1 MKIPA
6 FHKYYTINFA
16 IYSILVQFSLF
27 LLYSYIELAE
37 FIRYGVW
44 IQTLCYAI
52 CELIRYIV
60 LPITGLMFLLEII
73 LRKFNLLKIENPV
86 NISKKTQK
94 NIYIITIIAFL
105 IYTISM
111 IYYINPILNK
121 ALELD

>member
-1 MKIPA
+1 MKLPA

-44 IQTLCYAI
+44 IQTLCYTI
-52 CELIRYIV
+52 CEFIRYIV
-60 LPITGLMFLLEII
+60 LPITGLMFLLEVI
-73 LRKFNLLKIENPV
+73 LRKFNLLKIENTV
-86 NISKKTQK
+86 NISHNTQK
-94 NIYIITIIAFL
+94 NIYIITIIEFL

-121 ALELD
+121 ALEFD